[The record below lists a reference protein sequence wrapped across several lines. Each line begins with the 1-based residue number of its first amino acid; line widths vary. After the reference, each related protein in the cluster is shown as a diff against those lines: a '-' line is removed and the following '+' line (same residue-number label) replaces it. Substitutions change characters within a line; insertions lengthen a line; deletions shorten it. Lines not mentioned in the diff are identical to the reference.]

1 MRNHRWLPG
10 LMVPLLGMV
19 LGACGVLSAGQ
30 EIQPTPYAAY
40 AAVPDDSVE
49 VHDITDTVPAEGV
62 PLAKFT
68 VPDSMESHTDD
79 QLITAYRARAA
90 RLGATWITVDPAGGR
105 RRVLAYHVPASV
117 RIRRMARDSEP
128 RPAAT
133 SAPAVSSGSG
143 PVHVRGYRRRDGTYV
158 RPHTRSRGRRN

>member
-1 MRNHRWLPG
+1 MRLHRCSSRYII
-10 LMVPLLGMV
+10 PLLGMV

-30 EIQPTPYAAY
+30 EIQAAPYAAF

-49 VHDITDTVPAEGV
+49 VHHITDTVPAEGV
-62 PLAKFT
+62 SLAKFT

-79 QLITAYRARAA
+79 QLIAAYRRRAA
-90 RLGATWITVDPAGGR
+90 QLGATWITVNPAGGR

-117 RIRRMARDSEP
+117 RIQRMVRVSEP
-128 RPAAT
+128 RPAA
-133 SAPAVSSGSG
+133 SGAPASTSGSG